1 MKWIATQNSHRNRS
15 PNIIVFATIL
25 LFLAAC
31 SGPATPPE
39 EELRQWV
46 SSAKAAAEAKERRA
60 MLDLIS
66 PDYVDGRNFKRDDIG
81 DMLRVYFLRQN
92 NITLLTSIDEIRLY
106 GDSAAEIDM
115 TVGMA
120 GTNDSVFGFSADA
133 YSFQLELENDG
144 DDWLLIAARWGE
156 VGQELR

>member
-1 MKWIATQNSHRNRS
+1 MKPIVTQNSRRIRG
-15 PNIIVFATIL
+15 PKIIGFAMVL
-25 LFLAAC
+25 LLIAAC
-31 SGPATPPE
+31 GGPATPPE

-46 SSAKAAAEAKERRA
+46 NSAQAAAEAKERRA

-66 PDYVDGRNFKRDDIG
+66 PDYADGRNYKRDDIG

-133 YSFQLELENDG
+133 YSFQLELENNG

-156 VGQELR
+156 MGQELR

>member
-1 MKWIATQNSHRNRS
+1 MKWTVTQNSRRIASRNLT
-15 PNIIVFATIL
+15 VFAAIL
-25 LFLAAC
+25 VLIAAC
-31 SGPATPPE
+31 GGPATAPE

-46 SSAKAAAEAKERRA
+46 SSAQAAAEAKERRA

-66 PDYVDGRNFKRDDIG
+66 PDYLDGRNYKRDDIG

-120 GTNDSVFGFSADA
+120 GTNDGVFGFSADA
-133 YSFQLELENDG
+133 YRFQLELENSG

-156 VGQELR
+156 MGQELH